1 MPGGLPANG
10 AIASLNKVRRDPLQG
25 KEVIITAGQWKGHRG
40 KVSSLDDRQAIVEI
54 SSICRKI
61 AIDRAIIEGVDS
73 NTTGDQTTAGAD
85 YDQGGRTFYDG
96 GKTPMQFNTP
106 SYYPHSPHGWG
117 AQTPAP
123 GTDCK
128 QIFLH

>member
-1 MPGGLPANG
+1 M
-10 AIASLNKVRRDPLQG
+10 
-25 KEVIITAGQWKGHRG
+25 
-40 KVSSLDDRQAIVEI
+40 EI

-61 AIDRAIIEGVDS
+61 AIDRSNIEDFETVS
-73 NTTGDQTTAGAD
+73 KDQGTAGGD

-117 AQTPAP
+117 A
-123 GTDCK
+123 
-128 QIFLH
+128 